1 MSMLDGINPDGTVT
15 QQITVQKGKVQVSA
29 LVELILPNRNYWASN

>member
-29 LVELILPNRNYWASN
+29 LVELIFPNRRCWGAN